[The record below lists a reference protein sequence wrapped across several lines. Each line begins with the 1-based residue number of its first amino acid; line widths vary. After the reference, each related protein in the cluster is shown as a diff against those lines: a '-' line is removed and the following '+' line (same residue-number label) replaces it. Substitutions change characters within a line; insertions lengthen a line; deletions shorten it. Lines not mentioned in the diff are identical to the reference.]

1 MQNQTLVPVTVKQL
15 ENAVKATN
23 GEEPFVLDGQELQHV
38 RLSQCTGIRRFAR
51 IHQQFSYLW
60 ISKYTS
66 SSAGTNEPLYQ
77 CVVDA
82 KFARCL

>member
-38 RLSQCTGIRRFAR
+38 RLSHLTGICSFAR
-51 IHQQFSYLW
+51 IHQ
-60 ISKYTS
+60 
-66 SSAGTNEPLYQ
+66 
-77 CVVDA
+77 
-82 KFARCL
+82 